1 MEYAMGLLDSGL
13 LRWLGQ
19 LPVVAVIG
27 DALVMHGGLSLQV
40 LDYVKQYAKQDG
52 IAIREAL
59 DGLTNVPFHTFWSL
73 HLGADAEGKL
83 AMMTKPNTIT
93 DIPEIA
99 LSLIGELVTYRGYFN
114 DKNEASVDRI
124 LSILNLHRIVV
135 GHTSHDFAT

>member
-27 DALVMHGGLSLQV
+27 DALVTHGGLSLQV
-40 LDYVKQYAKQDG
+40 LDYVKQYAKQEG
-52 IAIREAL
+52 IAIGEAL

-73 HLGADAEGKL
+73 HLSADAEGEL

-93 DIPEIA
+93 DIPEIS
-99 LSLIGELVTYRGYFN
+99 LTLIGELVTYR
-114 DKNEASVDRI
+114 
-124 LSILNLHRIVV
+124 
-135 GHTSHDFAT
+135 